1 MATIRARRRRDGS
14 LAYLAEVRIKRNG
27 RLLRESKTFERR
39 GQATEWAA
47 KAEKQLSTDEDDRRQ
62 HRHLHGGS
70 LRRILRKY
78 RKEVSDVRPMGRSK
92 TAHIKFLEKM
102 PLAAISVLDL
112 RPSDLIQHVRQ
123 RRKSG
128 AGPATVNNDLIWLR
142 IILRYARAAWG
153 LPFDLDIVDDAC
165 EVVKSEKLVAKS
177 RQRFRR
183 PTKDELERLTE
194 YFRGKEKR
202 RSSMPMRDI
211 MWFAIHSARR
221 QSEITGLLFGDND
234 AHAQTGAVRNLKH
247 PTERSQFR
255 RFKYTPEAWKIV
267 QRQDPASHRIFPYD
281 PKSVGAA
288 FTRACRMLQIEDL
301 RFHDLRHEATSRL
314 FETGYSIVEVQQFT
328 LHDSWGTLS
337 RYTHLRPEGVTTR
350 NVTIDESQS
359 LI

>member
-27 RLLRESKTFERR
+27 RLRRESKTFERR

-47 KAEKQLSTDEDDRRQ
+47 KVEKQLSAEDADRRQ

-112 RPSDLIQHVRQ
+112 RTSDLIQHVRD

-153 LPFDLDIVDDAC
+153 LPFDLNIVDDAC
-165 EVVKSEKLVAKS
+165 EVVKAEKLVAKS
-177 RQRFRR
+177 KQRFRR

-194 YFRGKEKR
+194 YFHEKEKR

-221 QSEITGLLFGDND
+221 QSEITRLLFSDND
-234 AHAQTGAVRNLKH
+234 ARTQTGVVRNLKH

-255 RFKYTPEAWKIV
+255 RFKYTPEAWTIV
-267 QRQDPASHRIFPYD
+267 QRQDPASDRIFPYD
-281 PKSVGAA
+281 PKTVGAA

-350 NVTIDESQS
+350 YVTVDERRA
-359 LI
+359 

>member
-27 RLLRESKTFERR
+27 RLRRESKTFERR

-47 KAEKQLSTDEDDRRQ
+47 RVEKQLSAEESDRHDHRQ
-62 HRHLHGGS
+62 LHGGS
-70 LRRILRKY
+70 LRKILRKY
-78 RKEVSDVRPMGRSK
+78 RKDVSEVRPMGRSK
-92 TAHIKFLEKM
+92 TASIKFLEKVA
-102 PLAAISVLDL
+102 LAGIPVLAL
-112 RPSDLIQHVRQ
+112 RTSDLIQHVRE

-153 LPFDLDIVDDAC
+153 LPIDLSIVDNAC
-165 EVVKSEKLVAKS
+165 EVVKAEKLVAKS
-177 RQRFRR
+177 KQRSRR
-183 PTKDELERLTE
+183 PTTEELRRLTE
-194 YFRGKEKR
+194 YFGEKEKR
-202 RSSMPMRDI
+202 RASIPMRDI

-221 QSEITGLLFGDND
+221 QSEITRLLFSDND
-234 AHAQTGAVRNLKH
+234 ARTQTGVVRNLKH
-247 PTERSQFR
+247 PTDRTQFR
-255 RFKYTPEAWKIV
+255 RFKYTPEAWTIV
-267 QRQDPASHRIFPYD
+267 QRQDPASDGIFPYD
-281 PKSVGAA
+281 PKTVGAA
-288 FTRACRMLQIEDL
+288 FTRACRVLQIEDL

-350 NVTIDESQS
+350 SVAFDASRA
-359 LI
+359 